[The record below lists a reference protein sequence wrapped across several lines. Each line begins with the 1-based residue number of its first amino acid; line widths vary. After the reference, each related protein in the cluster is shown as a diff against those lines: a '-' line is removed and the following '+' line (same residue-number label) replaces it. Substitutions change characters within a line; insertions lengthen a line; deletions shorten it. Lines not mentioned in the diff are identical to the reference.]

1 VVICQPHYEW
11 VCQYWLH
18 GVCLSDCFAK
28 LQWRFYIIYCV
39 LFTDN
44 CHRSLEQHTVIIIVS
59 EDEASVV
66 IRWRLFHNVRT
77 NAAMLGYT
85 SAQLRSIGRVKVRLR
100 RPQHNDVISRIVS
113 LGIRRRP
120 RLGSRAGR
128 KRNNTPR
135 SATGNPVTSQAA
147 SPCVVSPS
155 RDTTRPHKVTHDQLI
170 AVRTSPDGQHKHWK
184 LPVVLLAN
192 VRSLINKLDD
202 LEAAVQMNS
211 SDIICH
217 GLYGST
223 SCCKSD

>member
-1 VVICQPHYEW
+1 M
-11 VCQYWLH
+11 
-18 GVCLSDCFAK
+18 
-28 LQWRFYIIYCV
+28 
-39 LFTDN
+39 
-44 CHRSLEQHTVIIIVS
+44 S

-77 NAAMLGYT
+77 NAA
-85 SAQLRSIGRVKVRLR
+85 QLRSIGPVKVRLR

-120 RLGSRAGR
+120 RRGSRAGR
-128 KRNNTPR
+128 KRNDTPR

-155 RDTTRPHKVTHDQLI
+155 RDTTQPYEVTHDQLL
-170 AVRTSPDGQHKHWK
+170 AVRTSPDGQHKYWK

-202 LEAAVQMNS
+202 LEAAVQLNS
-211 SDIICH
+211 
-217 GLYGST
+217 
-223 SCCKSD
+223 